1 MRRRITIYPAAILA
15 VLAILQP
22 AAAHKP
28 SDSYLTLTV
37 AEDGIEGRWDIALR
51 DLDFA
56 IGLDGNQDGALTWG
70 EVREKHGDIEA
81 YAFSRLVIETPG
93 GRCALS
99 GGAQLIENHSDGA
112 HTVVPFAADCPGT
125 LDRLRIG
132 YRLLFDIDSLH
143 RGLLQIRGGNVTAS
157 AVLSPGADSYVWQ
170 AGGTP
175 WLDNFL
181 TYVGDGIRHILIGMD
196 HILFL
201 ICLLL
206 PAGFRRTGGAWRRVE
221 DWREAVWPVL
231 RIVTAFT
238 LAHSITLGVAAI
250 GLVSLPSRLV
260 ESVIAASIVVAALNN
275 VWPVV
280 VGRLWMVAFGFG
292 LIHGFGFASVLSDLG
307 LPEGALAL
315 SLLGFNLGVEIGQ
328 LAIVAVALPVIYG
341 LRQCRP
347 YPRLIL
353 PAGSAA
359 TAVIS
364 TVWLV
369 ERSLQV
375 TFF

>member
-1 MRRRITIYPAAILA
+1 MRFRIAICPAAILA

-70 EVREKHGDIEA
+70 EVREKHRDIEA

-99 GGAQLIENHSDGA
+99 AKPQLIENHSDGV
-112 HTVVPFAADCPGT
+112 HTVVPFAADCPGS

-143 RGLLQIRGGNVTAS
+143 RGLLQIRDGNGTAT
-157 AVLSPGADSYVWQ
+157 AVLSPSMDTYVWR
-170 AGGTP
+170 AGDTP

-181 TYVGDGIRHILIGMD
+181 TYVRDGIRHILIGMD

-206 PAGFRRTGGAWRRVE
+206 PAGFRRTDGAWQRVE

-307 LPEGALAL
+307 LPEGALAV

>member
-1 MRRRITIYPAAILA
+1 MSYRHLPGGHPRRAGDSPAGRGAQAERQLPHPHRCRRR
-15 VLAILQP
+15 
-22 AAAHKP
+22 HR
-28 SDSYLTLTV
+28 
-37 AEDGIEGRWDIALR
+37 GRWDIALR

-70 EVREKHGDIEA
+70 EVKEKHRDIEA

-125 LDRLRIG
+125 LNRLRIG

-181 TYVGDGIRHILIGMD
+181 TYVRDGIRHILIGID

-206 PAGFRRTGGAWRRVE
+206 PAGFRRAGGAWRRIE

-260 ESVIAASIVVAALNN
+260 ETVIAASIVVAALNN

-307 LPEGALAL
+307 LPEGALAV

-341 LRQCRP
+341 LRGARP

-359 TAVIS
+359 TAAVAAF
-364 TVWLV
+364 WLV

>member
-1 MRRRITIYPAAILA
+1 MRCRIAIYPAAILA

-70 EVREKHGDIEA
+70 EVREKHRDIEA

-125 LDRLRIG
+125 LNRLRIG

-157 AVLSPGADSYVWQ
+157 AVLSPGADTYVWQ

-181 TYVGDGIRHILIGMD
+181 TYVRDGMRHILIGID

-206 PAGFRRTGGAWRRVE
+206 PAGFRRAGGAWRRIE

-260 ESVIAASIVVAALNN
+260 ETVIAASIVVAALNN

-328 LAIVAVALPVIYG
+328 LAIVAVALPVIYT
-341 LRQCRP
+341 LRGARP

-359 TAVIS
+359 TAAVAAF
-364 TVWLV
+364 WFV